1 MEAEKQTDQV
11 LEMRMPGDLVETEE
25 GKTFWRRKAD
35 KVAFTDS
42 SGKHRYE
49 YVIECVE
56 QGRLFR
62 AIGRQYS
69 AFAVWQ
75 ALKCALVLETGLV
88 HITQATLAKRA
99 GMRPAQVCKAM
110 ALLREA
116 DLVRDV
122 GDDTADF
129 CGIALN
135 PALVMI
141 GDHARAQRLWKMGC
155 VTRH

>member
-35 KVAFTDS
+35 KVKFTDP
-42 SGKHRYE
+42 SGKRRYE
-49 YVIECVE
+49 YVIECAE
-56 QGRLFR
+56 QGALFR
-62 AIGRQYS
+62 AVGRQYS

-88 HITQATLAKRA
+88 HITQVALAKRA
-99 GMRPAQVCKAM
+99 GMRPAQVSMAL
-110 ALLREA
+110 ALLRDA

-122 GDDTADF
+122 GGATDEIR
-129 CGIALN
+129 GWALN
-135 PALVMI
+135 PDLVMI
-141 GDHARAQRLWKMGC
+141 GDHARARRLWKTG
-155 VTRH
+155 

>member
-1 MEAEKQTDQV
+1 METKIQTEQMREV
-11 LEMRMPGDLVETEE
+11 RMPGELVVED

-35 KVAFTDS
+35 KVAFTDRT
-42 SGKHRYE
+42 GKHRYE

-56 QGRLFR
+56 QGLLFR

-88 HITQATLAKRA
+88 HITQAALAKRSD
-99 GMRPAQVCKAM
+99 MRPAQVSKAL

-122 GDDTADF
+122 GDDTADVR
-129 CGIALN
+129 GMALN
-135 PALVMI
+135 PTLVMI
-141 GDHARAQRLWKMGC
+141 GDHGRARRLWEQG
-155 VTRH
+155 VRA